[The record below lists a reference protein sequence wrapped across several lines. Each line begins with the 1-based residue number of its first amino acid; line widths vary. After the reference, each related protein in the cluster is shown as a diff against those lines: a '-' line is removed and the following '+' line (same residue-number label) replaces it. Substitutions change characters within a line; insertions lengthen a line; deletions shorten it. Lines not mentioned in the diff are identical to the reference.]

1 MPVAVAVV
9 SRHSLVA
16 GASPPPSRRPRAF
29 TRRAASRS
37 AAMAGPPDAPSPSD
51 PAPPSRTLVTFD
63 VDGTLIRAVGEGAN
77 QFHKDAF
84 AVAIEAVHGLK
95 THIDVI
101 KHHGSTDQLVVA
113 DVLRH
118 HGFAEDAI
126 WSNMPATCEKMLEH
140 AAETEAD
147 AANGLELL
155 PGVRELLETL
165 AARTDVVVGLVTGN
179 LAPIAWAKMRAL
191 KIDRLFSRPP
201 PSDAAAPPGAIL
213 EGTAPT
219 TSTAA
224 SSWCSPRGEP
234 PRGPGASGTRARAT
248 RRSSSA
254 SRFESG
260 AILATPRTTSAPPRS
275 AARSPSGSP
284 RASSTAPSSRTTGRP
299 ARWREGASCSTG
311 SRTPARSSARAA

>member
-1 MPVAVAVV
+1 
-9 SRHSLVA
+9 
-16 GASPPPSRRPRAF
+16 
-29 TRRAASRS
+29 
-37 AAMAGPPDAPSPSD
+37 MAGPPDAPSPSD

-191 KIDRLFSRPP
+191 KIDRLFSQPP

-213 EGTAPT
+213 GGYG
-219 TSTAA
+219 SDHVD
-224 SSWCSPRGEP
+224 RGELVVLAA
-234 PRGPGASGTRARAT
+234 RRAAAGTWSLGDLPGASDSAVELGVAFRERCHFGDTPNDVRAA
-248 RRSSSA
+248 A
-254 SRFESG
+254 FGG
-260 AILATPRTTSAPPRS
+260 ALAV
-275 AARSPSGSP
+275 GV
-284 RASSTAPSSRTTGRP
+284 TTGVFDR
-299 ARWREGASCSTG
+299 AELEDDGATG
-311 SRTPARSSARAA
+311 AKAGRRVVFDGLEDTGEVLRACGLSV